1 MTIFVATLNRF
12 GYTLTCVGQ
21 TEDECIKTM
30 MKEYTRAYK
39 QWNDGLSPRKEFS
52 YYGGCSDYDLA
63 KEEICVTEM
72 PFGKVE
78 WL

>member
-1 MTIFVATLNRF
+1 MKVFLAKLERF

-21 TEDECIKTM
+21 TEEEVRKAM

-39 QWNDGLSPRKEFS
+39 QRNGGLSPRKEYS
-52 YYGGCSDYDLA
+52 YWGDQSDYDVA
-63 KEEICVTEM
+63 KEEMFVSEM